1 MNKDFAKTGEGNI
14 VVRILCKYGDP
25 AYDSCLD
32 RQPRIGKHRG
42 FGETGTLYPVSA
54 KEYGF
59 SYTPMYDEKGKA
71 LR

>member
-25 AYDSCLD
+25 AYESCLD

-59 SYTPMYDEKGKA
+59 SYTPMYDKNGKA
-71 LR
+71 IR